1 MAGTDGRIYGGD
13 CELVHV
19 ADKERTQMGEYV
31 AVHIEDLI
39 RDAAYEN
46 GSRTCNQ
53 SRTQRLCPG
62 CYMVVGFNALV
73 TLATDNRQS
82 MRELGLTMAKA
93 FQKLADCPPDQL
105 EKCIEEI
112 QVVLDS

>member
-1 MAGTDGRIYGGD
+1 MAGTEGRVYGGD
-13 CELVHV
+13 CKLVHV

-31 AVHIEDLI
+31 AVEMEDLI
-39 RDAAYEN
+39 RDAAYKN
-46 GSRTCNQ
+46 GSRTWNQ

-73 TLATDNRQS
+73 TLANDNRQS
-82 MRELGLTMAKA
+82 LRELGLSMAKA
-93 FQKLADCPPDQL
+93 FTKLAECPPDQM
-105 EKCIEEI
+105 EQCIEEI